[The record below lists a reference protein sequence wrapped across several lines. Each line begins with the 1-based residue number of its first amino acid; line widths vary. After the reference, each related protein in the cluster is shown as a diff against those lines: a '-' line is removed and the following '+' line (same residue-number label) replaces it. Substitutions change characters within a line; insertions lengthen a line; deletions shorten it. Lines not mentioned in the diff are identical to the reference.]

1 LKEFLAAPLEYAAMS
16 LLWLN
21 SLIFNVEYEVSKYDE
36 DEQT

>member
-1 LKEFLAAPLEYAAMS
+1 LKDLLAAPLEYAAMS

-21 SLIFNVEYEVSKYDE
+21 SLVFQVEYEISKYDT